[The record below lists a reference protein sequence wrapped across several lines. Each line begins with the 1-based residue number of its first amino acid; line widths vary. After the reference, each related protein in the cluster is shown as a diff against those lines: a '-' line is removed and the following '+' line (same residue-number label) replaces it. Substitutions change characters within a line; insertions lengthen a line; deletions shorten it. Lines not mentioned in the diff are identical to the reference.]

1 MKKIQAFAGL
11 SLLFLALG
19 AWAFQTTN
27 PPSSQYPSTQSPST
41 QSPSTM
47 PPSSQSPSTQPQP
60 APSEPSQAQPA
71 RPGQPDQQAPP
82 SQSQGQASSIDEQ
95 VKALS
100 LELNL
105 SADQQPKLKS
115 ILEDQ
120 RSQGMAIVS
129 DKATT
134 REDKVQKLHAL
145 RESTISKV
153 RGMLNPDQQKKL
165 DQMLQEPEQASPHDQ
180 SSNPP
185 K

>member
-1 MKKIQAFAGL
+1 MKKIQAFAGF
-11 SLLFLALG
+11 SFLLFALG
-19 AWAFQTTN
+19 AWAFQTQPSN
-27 PPSSQYPSTQSPST
+27 PNSSQYPSTQSPST
-41 QSPSTM
+41 Q
-47 PPSSQSPSTQPQP
+47 PPSSQSPSTQPQT
-60 APSEPSQAQPA
+60 APSEPSQTQPQQ
-71 RPGQPDQQAPP
+71 PGQAPP
-82 SQSQGQASSIDEQ
+82 SQSQGQPSSIDEQ

-105 SADQQPKLKS
+105 TSDQQPKLKS

-153 RGMLNPDQQKKL
+153 RSMLTPDQQKKL

-180 SSNPP
+180 SSGPP
-185 K
+185 KK

>member
-1 MKKIQAFAGL
+1 MKKIQAIAGF
-11 SLLFLALG
+11 SILFVALG
-19 AWAFQTTN
+19 AWAFQT
-27 PPSSQYPSTQSPST
+27 PTQPGGS
-41 QSPSTM
+41 
-47 PPSSQSPSTQPQP
+47 QPQP
-60 APSEPSQAQPA
+60 APAEPSQAQPA
-71 RPGQPDQQAPP
+71 QPQQNPQTPP
-82 SQSQGQASSIDEQ
+82 AQSQGPGSTIDEQ

-105 SADQQPKLKS
+105 TADQQPKLKS

-120 RSQGMAIVS
+120 RTQGMAIVN

-153 RGMLNPDQQKKL
+153 REMLTPEQQKKL
-165 DQMLQEPEQASPHDQ
+165 DQMLQEPEQAPHDQ
-180 SSNPP
+180 SSGPP

>member
-1 MKKIQAFAGL
+1 MKKIQAFAG
-11 SLLFLALG
+11 SSFLFLALG
-19 AWAFQTTN
+19 AWAFQTPTQPASPQS
-27 PPSSQYPSTQSPST
+27 PPQSPST
-41 QSPSTM
+41 QSPSA
-47 PPSSQSPSTQPQP
+47 PSQTQPAQPQP
-60 APSEPSQAQPA
+60 E
-71 RPGQPDQQAPP
+71 QQAPP
-82 SQSQGQASSIDEQ
+82 SQSQAPQGSTIDEQ

-105 SADQQPKLKS
+105 TADQQPKLKS

-120 RSQGMAIVS
+120 RTQGMAIVS

-145 RESTISKV
+145 REQTISKV

-165 DQMLQEPEQASPHDQ
+165 DQMLQEPEPGSPHDQ
-180 SSNPP
+180 SSGPP

>member
-11 SLLFLALG
+11 SSLFLVLG
-19 AWAFQTTN
+19 AWASQTTN
-27 PPSSQYPSTQSPST
+27 PPSSQNPSTQSPST

-47 PPSSQSPSTQPQP
+47 PPSSQSPSTQPQTAP
-60 APSEPSQAQPA
+60 AEPSQSQPG
-71 RPGQPDQQAPP
+71 RPDQQAPP
-82 SQSQGQASSIDEQ
+82 PQSQAQGSSIDEQ

-153 RGMLNPDQQKKL
+153 RNMLNPDQQKKL
-165 DQMLQEPEQASPHDQ
+165 DQMLQEPEQASPKDQ
-180 SSNPP
+180 SSGPP

>member
-1 MKKIQAFAGL
+1 
-11 SLLFLALG
+11 
-19 AWAFQTTN
+19 
-27 PPSSQYPSTQSPST
+27 
-41 QSPSTM
+41 M
-47 PPSSQSPSTQPQP
+47 PPSSQSPSTQPQT
-60 APSEPSQAQPA
+60 APGEPSQSQPG

-82 SQSQGQASSIDEQ
+82 PQSQSQGSTIDEQ

-105 SADQQPKLKS
+105 TADQQPKLKS

-145 RESTISKV
+145 RESTITKV
-153 RGMLNPDQQKKL
+153 RNMLNPDQQKKL

-180 SSNPP
+180 SSGPP

>member
-1 MKKIQAFAGL
+1 MKKIQAIAGF
-11 SLLFLALG
+11 SILFVALG
-19 AWAFQTTN
+19 AWAFQT
-27 PPSSQYPSTQSPST
+27 PTQ
-41 QSPSTM
+41 
-47 PPSSQSPSTQPQP
+47 PSSQSPATQAPSTTQPQT
-60 APSEPSQAQPA
+60 APSEPSQTQPAQP
-71 RPGQPDQQAPP
+71 QQNPQTPP
-82 SQSQGQASSIDEQ
+82 SQSQGPGSTIDEQ

-105 SADQQPKLKS
+105 TADQQPKLKS

-120 RSQGMAIVS
+120 RTQGMAIVN

-153 RGMLNPDQQKKL
+153 REMLTPEQQKKL
-165 DQMLQEPEQASPHDQ
+165 DQMLQEPDQGASPHDQ
-180 SSNPP
+180 SSGPP

>member
-11 SLLFLALG
+11 SFLFLVLG

-27 PPSSQYPSTQSPST
+27 PPSSQNPSTQSPST

-47 PPSSQSPSTQPQP
+47 PPSSQSQPQTP
-60 APSEPSQAQPA
+60 PGEPSQSQPG
-71 RPGQPDQQAPP
+71 RPDQQAPP
-82 SQSQGQASSIDEQ
+82 PQSQSQGSSIDEQ

-145 RESTISKV
+145 RESTITKV
-153 RGMLNPDQQKKL
+153 RNMLNPDQQKKL
-165 DQMLQEPEQASPHDQ
+165 DQMLQEPEQASPKDQ
-180 SSNPP
+180 SSGPP

>member
-1 MKKIQAFAGL
+1 MKKIQAFAGF
-11 SLLFLALG
+11 SFLFFALG
-19 AWAFQTTN
+19 AWAFQTPTQ
-27 PPSSQYPSTQSPST
+27 PSDPHSSQYPSTQSPSA
-41 QSPSTM
+41 QSPST
-47 PPSSQSPSTQPQP
+47 QSPSTQPQT
-60 APSEPSQAQPA
+60 APSAPSQSQQPS
-71 RPGQPDQQAPP
+71 QQAPPP
-82 SQSQGQASSIDEQ
+82 SQSQGQGSTIDEQ

-105 SADQQPKLKS
+105 SSDQQPKLKS

-120 RSQGMAIVS
+120 RSQGMAIVG

-145 RESTISKV
+145 RESTIAKV
-153 RGMLNPDQQKKL
+153 RGMLNDDQKKKL

-180 SSNPP
+180 SSGPP

>member
-11 SLLFLALG
+11 SFLFLALG
-19 AWAFQTTN
+19 AWAFQTQ
-27 PPSSQYPSTQSPST
+27 PGSPSGQSPATQSPST
-41 QSPSTM
+41 QSPSTQ
-47 PPSSQSPSTQPQP
+47 PPSQTAPSGPGQTQPSQP
-60 APSEPSQAQPA
+60 E
-71 RPGQPDQQAPP
+71 QQAPP
-82 SQSQGQASSIDEQ
+82 SQSQSQTQGSTIDEQ

-105 SADQQPKLKS
+105 TSDQQPKLKS

-120 RSQGMAIVS
+120 RSQGMSIVN

-153 RGMLNPDQQKKL
+153 RSMLTPEQQKKL
-165 DQMLQEPEQASPHDQ
+165 DQMLQEPEPGSPHDQ
-180 SSNPP
+180 SSGPP

>member
-1 MKKIQAFAGL
+1 MKKIQAIAGF
-11 SLLFLALG
+11 SILFVALG
-19 AWAFQTTN
+19 AWAFQT
-27 PPSSQYPSTQSPST
+27 PTQPGSP
-41 QSPSTM
+41 Q
-47 PPSSQSPSTQPQP
+47 SQSPTQPSSPTGPQTAPAEPNQTQP
-60 APSEPSQAQPA
+60 AQP
-71 RPGQPDQQAPP
+71 QQQTPP
-82 SQSQGQASSIDEQ
+82 SQSQAPGSTIDEQ

-105 SADQQPKLKS
+105 TADQQPKLKS

-120 RSQGMAIVS
+120 RTQGMAIVG

-153 RGMLNPDQQKKL
+153 REMLTPEQQKKL
-165 DQMLQEPEQASPHDQ
+165 DQMLQEPEQAPHDQ
-180 SSNPP
+180 SGGPP

>member
-11 SLLFLALG
+11 SFLFLALG
-19 AWAFQTTN
+19 AWAFQTSN
-27 PPSSQYPSTQSPST
+27 PPSSQSPSTQSPST

-47 PPSSQSPSTQPQP
+47 PPSSQSPPTQQQP
-60 APSEPSQAQPA
+60 APSEPSQSQPAQP
-71 RPGQPDQQAPP
+71 GQQAPP
-82 SQSQGQASSIDEQ
+82 SQSQGQGSSIDEQ

-105 SADQQPKLKS
+105 TADQQPKLKS

-120 RSQGMAIVS
+120 RTQGMAIVS

-145 RESTISKV
+145 REATISKV
-153 RGMLNPDQQKKL
+153 RSMLNPDQQKKL
-165 DQMLQEPEQASPHDQ
+165 DQMLQEPEQASPRDQ
-180 SSNPP
+180 SSGPP

>member
-1 MKKIQAFAGL
+1 MKKIQAIAGFCVI
-11 SLLFLALG
+11 FLALG
-19 AWAFQTTN
+19 AWAFQTSGQ
-27 PPSSQYPSTQSPST
+27 SSQPQSGQPQSGQPRSDQPQEPSQ
-41 QSPSTM
+41 Q
-47 PPSSQSPSTQPQP
+47 PPPPQGQAQPQP
-60 APSEPSQAQPA
+60 
-71 RPGQPDQQAPP
+71 
-82 SQSQGQASSIDEQ
+82 SSIDEQ

-105 SADQQPKLKS
+105 TADQQPKLKA

-120 RSQGMAIVS
+120 RTQGMAIVN

-153 RGMLNPDQQKKL
+153 REMLNDDQKKKL
-165 DQMLQEPEQASPHDQ
+165 DQMLQEPDQAPKDQ
-180 SSNPP
+180 SGGPP